1 MHRIARL
8 DDPQEGCREHGACG
22 VSLSL
27 KLEGAPDTSQTHTTR
42 RSQLLH
48 IFIAALQILSR
59 NPCSTFSLVI
69 RLPCCPHHDVRA
81 AS

>member
-8 DDPQEGCREHGACG
+8 NDPQRRLSRTWRVRGEP
-22 VSLSL
+22 VSETGRCSRYS
-27 KLEGAPDTSQTHTTR
+27 KTNTTR
-42 RSQLLH
+42 RSHLLH

-69 RLPCCPHHDVRA
+69 RATLLPTP
-81 AS
+81 